1 MRIVVRVQPGA
12 SRTVVGGRYG
22 EDLPPVL
29 IVRVQARAVEG
40 RANGAVRVALAGAF
54 GVRPGAVTLVRGR
67 TGRLKTFDLEGATSE
82 RLDELL
88 RRPSAP
94 R

>member
-1 MRIVVRVQPGA
+1 MRIVVRAQPGA
-12 SRTVVGGRYG
+12 SRVVVGGRYG

-40 RANGAVRVALAGAF
+40 RANESVKGALAGAF
-54 GVRPGAVTLVRGR
+54 GVRPAAVTLVRGH
-67 TGRLKTFDLEGATSE
+67 TGRLKTFDIEGATPE

-88 RRPSAP
+88 R
-94 R
+94 

>member
-1 MRIVVRVQPGA
+1 MRIVVRAQPGA

-40 RANGAVRVALAGAF
+40 RANESVRVALAAAF
-54 GVRPGAVTLVRGR
+54 GVRPGAVTLVRGH
-67 TGRLKTFDLEGATSE
+67 TGRLKTFDIEGAAPE

-88 RRPSAP
+88 R
-94 R
+94 